1 MKQLSILLSFIAL
14 SFFSVSSAFAAPS
27 STSSAATPTPTTSTD
42 FAAQV
47 KTIVA
52 STEAK
57 LKEKVE
63 LQSIVGYVGKI
74 STISSGNLTIDS
86 QGNLI
91 QVTTSTK
98 TAFLKDTTT
107 IKSTALAIGDKVIV
121 IGTSAKEGIVSAKR
135 VSVIKDE
142 PNLVTTSVI
151 ISKIS
156 SLDLKKKT
164 LTLNINGLDHPL
176 TLSKK
181 STVKLEELK
190 ADQTILGIIKEFDG
204 KFSISRAKVL

>member
-1 MKQLSILLSFIAL
+1 MSTSA
-14 SFFSVSSAFAAPS
+14 AFAAPA
-27 STSSAATPTPTTSTD
+27 STAPASTASAATPTPTTSSD
-42 FAAQV
+42 FATQV

-74 STISSGNLTIDS
+74 STISSGNLTLDS

-98 TAFLKDTTT
+98 TVFQKDTTT
-107 IKSTALAIGDKVIV
+107 IKSSSLAIGDKVIV

-135 VSVIKDE
+135 ITVIKDE

-151 ISKIS
+151 VSKIS
-156 SLDLKKKT
+156 LIDLKKKT
-164 LTLNINGLDHPL
+164 ITLNINGLDHPL

-181 STVKLEELK
+181 STVKLEELQV
-190 ADQTILGIIKEFDG
+190 DQTILGIIKEYEG
-204 KFSISRAKVL
+204 KLSISRAKVL